1 MGKQAT
7 PRALPENE
15 AKAVARMLRVS
26 PQKLNLVAQMIRGKK
41 VDTALAE
48 LQFSRKRIA
57 VDVKKCLES
66 AIANAENNH
75 DLDVDDLVVAQAF
88 VGNGLVMKRF
98 AARGRGRSGRVYKP
112 FSQLTIIVR
121 QVEAEAAA

>member
-1 MGKQAT
+1 MEVKAT
-7 PRALPENE
+7 AKYITISPLKVRRALVGLRGLPVSE
-15 AKAVARMLRVS
+15 AEARLTAAPDLASKAVA
-26 PQKLNLVAQMIRGKK
+26 K
-41 VDTALAE
+41 VLK
-48 LQFSRKRIA
+48 SA
-57 VDVKKCLES
+57 V
-66 AIANAENNH
+66 ANAENNH

>member
-26 PQKLNLVAQMIRGKK
+26 PQKLNLVAALIRGKK
-41 VDTALAE
+41 VESALADLE
-48 LQFSRKRIA
+48 FSRKRIA
-57 VDVKKCLES
+57 REVKKCLES

-75 DLDVDDLVVAQAF
+75 DLDVDDLVVSHAF
-88 VGNGLVMKRF
+88 VGKSLVLKRF
-98 AARGRGRSGRVYKP
+98 HARARGRGARILKP
-112 FSQLTIIVR
+112 FANLTIVVR
-121 QVEAEAAA
+121 EVAAEQQA